1 MSRAASD
8 LSPAPRARAAPSSR
22 AARPPLISSAVIAL
36 SSSLR
41 ARNSSAGVCAIEA
54 ADNAAATQSRTRPSR
69 AARARGWRD
78 LVFSLTADLARPRRP
93 KPPRLPSGFAAP
105 IFDYFVESLAP
116 AFPGLQPLRLVVL
129 NRGTGT
135 IHLRRGRSLP
145 RRGRGLAVRGG
156 QRPA

>member
-78 LVFSLTADLARPRRP
+78 LVFSLTADLARPLWP
-93 KPPRLPSGFAAP
+93 KSRRLPSAFAAP
-105 IFDYFVESLAP
+105 FFDFVTEYLAP
-116 AFPGLQPLRLVVL
+116 TLPGLQPLRRV
-129 NRGTGT
+129 
-135 IHLRRGRSLP
+135 
-145 RRGRGLAVRGG
+145 
-156 QRPA
+156 